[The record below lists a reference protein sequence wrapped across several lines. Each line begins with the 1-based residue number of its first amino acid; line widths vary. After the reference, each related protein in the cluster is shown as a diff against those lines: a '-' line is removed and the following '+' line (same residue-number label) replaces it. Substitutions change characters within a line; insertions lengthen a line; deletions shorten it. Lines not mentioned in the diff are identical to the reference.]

1 MLYISTKRKT
11 MNFEIAGVWFQ
22 QIHTTLESAK
32 STFPHDCKTSIESC
46 EENDGGPYGSLNNA
60 TSITFRSK
68 RLKILTNALS
78 KASAASWTQLQASSS
93 LSSPR
98 WGVDS

>member
-11 MNFEIAGVWFQ
+11 MNFEIVGVWFQ
-22 QIHTTLESAK
+22 KIHTTLESAK

-60 TSITFRSK
+60 TFYYVQVKAPEDTDKRFIEGIRSI
-68 RLKILTNALS
+68 LDAV
-78 KASAASWTQLQASSS
+78 AS
-93 LSSPR
+93 
-98 WGVDS
+98 

>member
-60 TSITFRSK
+60 TFYYVQVEAPENTDKRFIEGIRSI
-68 RLKILTNALS
+68 LDAV
-78 KASAASWTQLQASSS
+78 AS
-93 LSSPR
+93 
-98 WGVDS
+98 